1 MNCRWMQSR
10 LSAYHDG
17 DLSAPIRFLA
27 RLHLQ
32 NCSACFEEAERR
44 ESVTD
49 LASRMSPAL
58 APKNLN
64 LQLRLAVY
72 NEMSRETW
80 LIRTWRI
87 VRAGMRDSVRPL
99 AIRGLG
105 GLVAGLLLF
114 GAVMPDLW
122 TVRAATA
129 DDVEVT
135 YLARGLM
142 SPPTISA
149 LAPNEVH
156 GNVTVMALIGADG
169 KLYGLEMPVE
179 LNEDRRL
186 RADIAN
192 KLLFSTF
199 EPATFFGRPIA
210 GRLVITFSQHTVKG

>member
-10 LSAYHDG
+10 LTAYHEG
-17 DLSAPIRFLA
+17 DLSAPIRFLV

-32 NCSACFEEAERR
+32 TCSPCLEEAERR
-44 ESVTD
+44 ESVAD
-49 LASRMSPAL
+49 LASRMSPVV

-64 LQLRLAVY
+64 MKLRLAVY
-72 NEMSRETW
+72 GEMRRETW
-80 LIRTWRI
+80 FSRTWRI
-87 VRAGMRDSVRPL
+87 ARAGLRDSVRPL

-105 GLVAGLLLF
+105 GLLAGLLLF

-122 TVRAATA
+122 TVRAATT

-142 SPPTISA
+142 SPPTVSA
-149 LAPNEVH
+149 LAPNEVR

-169 KLYGLEMPVE
+169 KLYGLELPAE
-179 LNEDRRL
+179 LDQDRRL

-210 GRLVITFSQHTVKG
+210 GRLVITFSQFTVQG